1 MTLHIISSEMLLY
14 ATEHLVEAPVYN
26 RAGWLEDW
34 QIKGLRKWNAAGHH
48 MNGEGADEAKR
59 LGMSSNSFDI
69 YQWKIRSGNTPSYWA
84 IVS

>member
-34 QIKGLRKWNAAGHH
+34 QIKGLRKWFASTHH
-48 MNGEGADEAKR
+48 EHKARDEAER

-69 YQWKIRSGNTPSYWA
+69 YQHKIRNGKTPRYWA